1 MIEAKGQQGRKVLL
15 EGIKTGS
22 CKVSVRLVSRT
33 YSEKVPPAETTVVV
47 VANLYLVPQSAYVM
61 IGGNVHYRAE
71 QIKSNKIHDISLASS
86 RQYYLGL
93 ENENIAYKYS
103 DTSIYGKE
111 IGTTKV
117 VLQDKKYIMSSMPFL

>member
-1 MIEAKGQQGRKVLL
+1 M

-22 CKVSVRLVSRT
+22 SKVSVRLVSKT

-61 IGGNVHYRAE
+61 IGGNVDYRAE
-71 QIKSNKIHDISLASS
+71 QIKSNKIHDIPLISS
-86 RQYYLGL
+86 RQYHLGI
-93 ENENIAYKYS
+93 EDTKIAFKYS

-111 IGTTKV
+111 LGTTNII
-117 VLQDKKYIMSSMPFL
+117 LQRQGLGRL